1 MRGLPGVVA
10 LALALALPACRSET
24 PAADAPRL
32 PWIAQAPAFQAPDET
47 GTPRSLSEF
56 LGHPIVLY
64 FYPKDGTPGCTA
76 EACAFRDAWDRIRA
90 TGAEVIGISMDSV
103 ESHAAFLK
111 KLHLPF
117 PLLSNPGGEILEAYG
132 VSRSPKGYAARATFI
147 LDSRGGIRRIF
158 PEMDPA
164 LQVDQ
169 VLEVLGEMKRQ
180 GL

>member
-1 MRGLPGVVA
+1 MHLNGVVVA
-10 LALALALPACRSET
+10 LALCLPACHT
-24 PAADAPRL
+24 GKPPADASPL
-32 PWIAQAPAFQAPDET
+32 LWIGQAPDFHAPDET
-47 GTPRSLSEF
+47 GRVRSLHEF

-76 EACAFRDAWDRIRA
+76 EACGFRDAWDRIRA
-90 TGAEVIGISMDSV
+90 TGAVVIGVSVDSV
-103 ESHAAFLK
+103 ESHAAFQRRLR
-111 KLHLPF
+111 LPF
-117 PLLSNPGGEILEAYG
+117 PLLSDPDGRILEAYG
-132 VSRSPKGYAARATFI
+132 VPRSPKGYAARATFI

-169 VLEVLGEMKRQ
+169 VLAVLGEMKRQ